1 MSVEAHEPPAPA
13 GVDIRSLSPERI
25 DEVLTDVFVRGDRCR
40 ALDAAG
46 PPGTS
51 GGPQWL
57 LAELGDGRITGACPG
72 ERWRRSDAPPTA
84 HLSAPSLD
92 PMTDRWRVLEVL
104 VFGPHAQIRLGEG
117 AVSGWISADTV
128 GDLPEWLRPR
138 DRSFLLQGW
147 TGAAHSRTLEGRVPL
162 SVTREPSGTEA
173 VLPVAW
179 TDFSGRPRSLPGRGR
194 TALEST
200 GTWLTVREY
209 WAADPV
215 TGAVGVAFHRLT
227 GLSAGAK
234 PTGPEFDVGTGDQV
248 DGGEQV
254 DGGGRVGAAHRADGG
269 EQAGAGDRTEEY

>member
-1 MSVEAHEPPAPA
+1 MNRYSHEPPAPV
-13 GVDIRSLSPERI
+13 GVDVRALSAAVI
-25 DEVLTDVFVRGDRCR
+25 DEVLDDVFVGARRCR

-72 ERWRRSDAPPTA
+72 DRWSRSDTPPTE

-92 PMTDRWRVLEVL
+92 PGTDRWRVLEVL
-104 VFGPHAQIRLGEG
+104 VFGPYAQIRLGEG
-117 AVSGWISADTV
+117 AESGWVSTE
-128 GDLPEWLRPR
+128 GQGGLPEWLRPR

-147 TGAAHSRTLEGRVPL
+147 AGSDHSRTLEGDVPR
-162 SVTREPSGTEA
+162 SVTREPSGAEA

-179 TDFSGRPRSLPGRGR
+179 TDFSGRLRPLPERGR
-194 TALEST
+194 SALEST

-215 TGAVGVAFHRLT
+215 TGAVGVAFHRFT
-227 GLSAGAK
+227 GLRAGTK

-248 DGGEQV
+248 EP
-254 DGGGRVGAAHRADGG
+254 GGRDHGRG
-269 EQAGAGDRTEEY
+269 REEGR

>member
-1 MSVEAHEPPAPA
+1 MSPRSHEPPAPA
-13 GVDIRSLSPERI
+13 GVDVRPLDPSLI
-25 DEVLTDVFVRGDRCR
+25 DEVLDDVFVQGRRCR

-46 PPGTS
+46 PSGTS

-57 LAELGDGRITGACPG
+57 LAELGDGRITGSCPG
-72 ERWRRSDAPPTA
+72 DRWRRSDAPPTE
-84 HLSAPSLD
+84 HLSAPSLA
-92 PMTDRWRVLEVL
+92 PAADRWRVLEVL
-104 VFGPHAQIRLGEG
+104 VFGPHAQIRLDEG
-117 AVSGWISADTV
+117 AGSGWVSAEAQ
-128 GDLPEWLRPR
+128 GELPEWLRPR

-147 TGAAHSRTLEGRVPL
+147 TGAANSRTLAGAVPL

-179 TDFSGRPRSLPGRGR
+179 TDFSGRVRPLPERGHG
-194 TALEST
+194 ALEST

-227 GLSAGAK
+227 GLRTGAK

-248 DGGEQV
+248 VANGRAGPGSQGPYQERDQV
-254 DGGGRVGAAHRADGG
+254 QGR
-269 EQAGAGDRTEEY
+269 DRSEER

>member
-1 MSVEAHEPPAPA
+1 MSPHAHEPPAPA
-13 GVDIRSLSPERI
+13 GVDVRPLSAALI
-25 DEVLTDVFVRGDRCR
+25 TEVLDDVFVHAKRCR

-57 LAELGDGRITGACPG
+57 LAEFGDGRITGSCPG
-72 ERWRRSDAPPTA
+72 DGWRRSDTPPTE

-92 PMTDRWRVLEVL
+92 PGTDRWRVLEVL

-117 AVSGWISADTV
+117 AGSGWVSAEAP
-128 GDLPEWLRPR
+128 GELPEWLRPR

-147 TGAAHSRTLEGRVPL
+147 TGTANSRTLGGAVPL

-179 TDFSGRPRSLPGRGR
+179 TDFSGRVRPLSEQGRG
-194 TALEST
+194 ALEST

-227 GLSAGAK
+227 GLCAGPK

-248 DGGEQV
+248 GPEGRERSRGQEQV
-254 DGGGRVGAAHRADGG
+254 RRQEQVQARDRRG
-269 EQAGAGDRTEEY
+269 ES